1 LLYRSTFE
9 EFKTVNKAEIKNL
22 QDRVR
27 ILEGLDIKNNFERL
41 YNRLKDLESIN
52 VDIRTDMVNN
62 KFFSEKFV
70 LSNKEINLFKN
81 GYEILFCLD
90 YFQKLYKFIILNI
103 YLY

>member
-1 LLYRSTFE
+1 LNLKIRENRKAIGENTDKINKDLLYRSTFE

-52 VDIRTDMVNN
+52 VDIRTDMD
-62 KFFSEKFV
+62 
-70 LSNKEINLFKN
+70 LR
-81 GYEILFCLD
+81 Y
-90 YFQKLYKFIILNI
+90 
-103 YLY
+103 

>member
-70 LSNKEINLFKN
+70 LSNKEINLFKY
-81 GYEILFCLD
+81 GYEILF
-90 YFQKLYKFIILNI
+90 I
-103 YLY
+103 